1 MSGPFGSTPHNLF
14 NTTSTSFY
22 SGVINQS
29 LRFEEGGTH
38 YLDFTPAQD
47 GTDNKRYTISVWFK
61 LGQGSS
67 DFRTVFSSKNVGSGT
82 GQGHNT
88 YAFGTDDQ
96 FETYTENGANNPY
109 TKSIS

>member
-38 YLDFTPAQD
+38 YLDFTRAQD
-47 GTDNKRYTISVWFK
+47 GQTIKIYYFCMGLNLLKEVQILHCIFIKKCWF
-61 LGQGSS
+61 
-67 DFRTVFSSKNVGSGT
+67 
-82 GQGHNT
+82 
-88 YAFGTDDQ
+88 
-96 FETYTENGANNPY
+96 
-109 TKSIS
+109 

>member
-22 SGVINQS
+22 NGVINQS

-47 GTDNKRYTISVWFK
+47 GTDNKRYTISVWLK
-61 LGQGSS
+61 RGTLSSIQNILGSS
-67 DFRTVFSSKNVGSGT
+67 DDS
-82 GQGHNT
+82 
-88 YAFGTDDQ
+88 FG
-96 FETYTENGANNPY
+96 NGLFL
-109 TKSIS
+109 